1 MSKIQLN
8 KNQKEVL
15 FIVALFLV
23 PFLDPGFALLLG
35 LILSLTIGHP
45 FLAINSRIT
54 HILLQI
60 SVVGLGFGMNVEQ
73 AIEAGKTGI
82 LFTIFSIVVTIGLG
96 LFFTSK
102 LRVNRDTGFL
112 VSAGTAICGEV
123 PLPPWPLSL
132 KPKTRTSPWPWE
144 PFSCLTPWHYSYSQ

>member
-45 FLAINSRIT
+45 FLTINS
-54 HILLQI
+54 
-60 SVVGLGFGMNVEQ
+60 
-73 AIEAGKTGI
+73 
-82 LFTIFSIVVTIGLG
+82 
-96 LFFTSK
+96 
-102 LRVNRDTGFL
+102 
-112 VSAGTAICGEV
+112 
-123 PLPPWPLSL
+123 
-132 KPKTRTSPWPWE
+132 
-144 PFSCLTPWHYSYSQ
+144 

>member
-60 SVVGLGFGMNVEQ
+60 SVVGLGFGMNVE
-73 AIEAGKTGI
+73 
-82 LFTIFSIVVTIGLG
+82 
-96 LFFTSK
+96 
-102 LRVNRDTGFL
+102 
-112 VSAGTAICGEV
+112 EV
-123 PLPPWPLSL
+123 PLPPWLLSL

-144 PFSCLTPWHYSYSQ
+144 PFSCLTPWHYLSSR

>member
-112 VSAGTAICGEV
+112 VSGGTAICGEV
-123 PLPPWPLSL
+123 PLLPWLLSL

-144 PFSCLTPWHYSYSQ
+144 PFSCLTPWHYLSSH

>member
-102 LRVNRDTGFL
+102 LSQPGYRVSRFRRNCHLRGKCHRGPSSRD
-112 VSAGTAICGEV
+112 
-123 PLPPWPLSL
+123 
-132 KPKTRTSPWPWE
+132 
-144 PFSCLTPWHYSYSQ
+144 

>member
-73 AIEAGKTGI
+73 AIEAGKTHACRNG
-82 LFTIFSIVVTIGLG
+82 
-96 LFFTSK
+96 
-102 LRVNRDTGFL
+102 RDSERT
-112 VSAGTAICGEV
+112 SAGMVCRCKSGGRDSRGFNAIV
-123 PLPPWPLSL
+123 
-132 KPKTRTSPWPWE
+132 
-144 PFSCLTPWHYSYSQ
+144 YY

>member
-82 LFTIFSIVVTIGLG
+82 LFTIFHCRYHRFGIVLYQQTKSQPGHRIPRFRGNRHLWGKCHCRLG
-96 LFFTSK
+96 
-102 LRVNRDTGFL
+102 
-112 VSAGTAICGEV
+112 
-123 PLPPWPLSL
+123 
-132 KPKTRTSPWPWE
+132 
-144 PFSCLTPWHYSYSQ
+144 SCH

>member
-45 FLAINSRIT
+45 FLTINSRIT

-73 AIEAGKTGI
+73 AVEAGKTGI
-82 LFTIFSIVVTIGLG
+82 LFTIFSECLLGTRAARERRCGLYG
-96 LFFTSK
+96 LIF
-102 LRVNRDTGFL
+102 
-112 VSAGTAICGEV
+112 
-123 PLPPWPLSL
+123 
-132 KPKTRTSPWPWE
+132 
-144 PFSCLTPWHYSYSQ
+144 

>member
-82 LFTIFSIVVTIGLG
+82 LFTGHRIPRFRGNRHLRGKCHCRLG
-96 LFFTSK
+96 
-102 LRVNRDTGFL
+102 
-112 VSAGTAICGEV
+112 
-123 PLPPWPLSL
+123 
-132 KPKTRTSPWPWE
+132 
-144 PFSCLTPWHYSYSQ
+144 SCH

>member
-73 AIEAGKTGI
+73 ASKPGKQESCS
-82 LFTIFSIVVTIGLG
+82 LYF
-96 LFFTSK
+96 
-102 LRVNRDTGFL
+102 
-112 VSAGTAICGEV
+112 
-123 PLPPWPLSL
+123 PLSL
-132 KPKTRTSPWPWE
+132 PSVWDCSLPAN
-144 PFSCLTPWHYSYSQ
+144 